1 MYCQSGNA
9 HVVVAGGS
17 LADDI
22 AEQKKWIRPDSR
34 FKKTFLWGLD
44 YGSLE
49 GTATFGEYGERIL
62 QHFAEHPQLGLIVRP
77 HPLFPGAVVK
87 YRVMSEEML
96 RSFYAQCNALPNVSL
111 DLGGDLTGAF
121 CRSDALISEPLS
133 IQVEYLLTGQPA
145 LCLWKKEALDYRT
158 YQEVDADVL
167 AHYYVGDSFDRIVQ
181 FIEMAAADEDPL
193 RECRDAVLERYF
205 YRSQENADENI
216 KELLK
221 DHSETSERF
230 ISIEL
235 RSLRDSLCVGSK
247 ETIQNRRR
255 DMADAEKRC
264 QTKRNSDRRSCLSDC
279 TAARGELPSLLFC
292 ARFYFG

>member
-1 MYCQSGNA
+1 MYCQSGNT

-145 LCLWKKEALDYRT
+145 LCL
-158 YQEVDADVL
+158 
-167 AHYYVGDSFDRIVQ
+167 
-181 FIEMAAADEDPL
+181 
-193 RECRDAVLERYF
+193 
-205 YRSQENADENI
+205 
-216 KELLK
+216 
-221 DHSETSERF
+221 
-230 ISIEL
+230 
-235 RSLRDSLCVGSK
+235 
-247 ETIQNRRR
+247 
-255 DMADAEKRC
+255 
-264 QTKRNSDRRSCLSDC
+264 
-279 TAARGELPSLLFC
+279 
-292 ARFYFG
+292 